1 MHCPCIHNAE
11 RNLVDGS
18 ACANVRAFNRAA
30 AGIVGFLAASGAPAF
45 NDRQLATAPTYPC
58 TIDEE
63 VVVVN
68 DEVMAGESAH
78 TGTTVPCTIAC
89 STSLSLALFLLSL
102 VRRTL

>member
-1 MHCPCIHNAE
+1 MLNAISLMD
-11 RNLVDGS
+11 RR
-18 ACANVRAFNRAA
+18 ANVRAFNRAA

-78 TGTTVPCTIAC
+78 TGHVPWYHRMFN
-89 STSLSLALFLLSL
+89 LSLARALSRSLFLLSL
-102 VRRTL
+102 VRCR